1 LTWTVHKTVRNY
13 KLLRAGMSSRAPRK
27 IGRPTLMDAA
37 KVYKFGPRIATLDGW
52 RGISISLV
60 VVGHLFDRRY
70 HSESFSLVENL
81 MFHLSIWGVN
91 IFFVISGY
99 IITKLALREYDDG
112 GIFSVRNFYLRR
124 FFRIIPP
131 FFLYLGCIALA
142 SRYSMIVQPY
152 SGIVAAATFTCNWP
166 PMDCDGLVGHTW
178 SLAYE
183 EQFYVVFPAL
193 FALTC
198 AYSRQAFAILLAC
211 LMVFPFVRYSLHL
224 EGTWRAVA
232 ALSAK
237 FSFICIGTVLAV
249 NEGKIRQLSKH
260 PNANRISGAV
270 FSLLAALLL
279 LNAMPIAAS
288 MVHIVSSLNDIVLPL
303 GIAWLVGITVHQSN
317 FFTRVL
323 TTPPLLFIGTISYSL
338 YLWQQLFTAPPS
350 DYLIQSSLFSA
361 PLMFVAA
368 TLSYFFVER
377 YSKRLGARVLR
388 RFRLIPDTHVT

>member
-1 LTWTVHKTVRNY
+1 MDGAEVHK
-13 KLLRAGMSSRAPRK
+13 
-27 IGRPTLMDAA
+27 
-37 KVYKFGPRIATLDGW
+37 FGSRIATLDGW
-52 RGISISLV
+52 RGISILLV

-70 HSESFSLVENL
+70 HVASFSLLENL
-81 MFHLSIWGVN
+81 MFHLSLWGVN

-99 IITKLALREYDDG
+99 IITKLALREYDSIG
-112 GIFSVRNFYLRR
+112 VFSVRNFYLRR
-124 FFRIIPP
+124 IFRIIPP
-131 FFLYLGCIALA
+131 YFLYLGCIALA

-166 PMDCDGLVGHTW
+166 SMDCDGFVGHTW

-183 EQFYVVFPAL
+183 EQFYIVFPAL

-211 LMVFPFVRYSLHL
+211 LMAFPFVRYSFHL
-224 EGTWRAVA
+224 EETWRAVA
-232 ALSAK
+232 TLSAK

-270 FSLLAALLL
+270 FSLLVVLLL
-279 LNAMPIAAS
+279 LNAMPVAAS
-288 MVHIVSSLNDIVLPL
+288 MVHMMSSLNDVILPL

-317 FFTRVL
+317 FFTRIL

-350 DYLIQSSLFSA
+350 DYLIQSPLFSA

-377 YSKRLGARVLR
+377 RSKRLGAWVLR
-388 RFRLIPDTHVT
+388 RFGSGPDVHAA